1 MEAEDGRRI
10 VALPLGQAIE
20 IARVLESVVVSL
32 DRIGS
37 REAGGEADVHTL
49 GRFMTAWFVGPRLS
63 SARTALWNAIAQVIG
78 EEAVEEIAAST
89 PAFPDPVPQ
98 EVRTLIQ
105 ERRKWNEEQST

>member
-1 MEAEDGRRI
+1 MESGDRRRI

-32 DRIGS
+32 DRVGS

-49 GRFMTAWFVGPRLS
+49 GRFMTEWFVGPRLS
-63 SARTALWNAIAQVIG
+63 SARVALWDAIAQVIG
-78 EEAVEEIAAST
+78 EEAVEEIAASI

-98 EVRTLIQ
+98 EVHTLIQ
-105 ERRKWNEEQST
+105 ERRRWNEEQFT